1 MSASLPLAKPH
12 SLRCLRYARDSDSR
26 AQAVSLHTP
35 FQGRMSP
42 GRAHIE
48 HHRDVRASEHRQRSW
63 FGFAEGEEEPV
74 ECRRACPLER
84 GYLVTWPD
92 SEE

>member
-1 MSASLPLAKPH
+1 MAGDSRLINYIMSQDVGAGH
-12 SLRCLRYARDSDSR
+12 ARDSDSR
-26 AQAVSLHTP
+26 AQALPTNTP

-63 FGFAEGEEEPV
+63 FGFAVGEEEPV

-84 GYLVTWPD
+84 GIGG
-92 SEE
+92 